1 MVFYLKNFVYICNI
15 KLNINIMANLTKELK
30 KLANQKFDAI
40 HEELLEQFESSQFN
54 RQMIKYRNTKFEK
67 EIKKP
72 VLHIN

>member
-1 MVFYLKNFVYICNI
+1 
-15 KLNINIMANLTKELK
+15 MANLTKELK